1 MHELDCYKCNNHG
14 HITRDCKLMAPTEK
28 VSTKEFQDKK
38 IEKGLEE
45 KERGGDIHVFSMYDI
60 KVESMTY

>member
-1 MHELDCYKCNNHG
+1 
-14 HITRDCKLMAPTEK
+14 MAPTEK

-45 KERGGDIHVFSMYDI
+45 KERRGEIHDCSMCDR
-60 KVESMTY
+60 KE